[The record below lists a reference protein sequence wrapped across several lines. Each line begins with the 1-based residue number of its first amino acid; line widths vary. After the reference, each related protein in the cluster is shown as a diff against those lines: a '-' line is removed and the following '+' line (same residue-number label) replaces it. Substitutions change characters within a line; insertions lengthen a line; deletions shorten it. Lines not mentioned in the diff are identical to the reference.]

1 MCSGD
6 PGCGQLVMDKHSE
19 KKVTLVRSHTELV
32 TDKLLEEITLLK
44 EEPGPPETDISHP
57 QEKICW
63 R

>member
-1 MCSGD
+1 
-6 PGCGQLVMDKHSE
+6 MDKHSE